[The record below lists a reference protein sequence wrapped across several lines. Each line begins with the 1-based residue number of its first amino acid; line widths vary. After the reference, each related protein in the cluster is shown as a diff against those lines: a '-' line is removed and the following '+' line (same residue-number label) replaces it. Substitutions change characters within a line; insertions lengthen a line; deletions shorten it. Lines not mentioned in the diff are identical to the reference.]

1 MQNLAESCRNSKNL
15 ENSSIAASERI
26 IGLVTT
32 GQGSS
37 GYFQVQH
44 IQQELLVERLIKS
57 QDFMG
62 QAPSVLKSFAF
73 YTKSP
78 YCSKLK
84 FMNKNERK
92 KEVLLAQSTQR
103 DKKRINYSGRKTHVL
118 L

>member
-1 MQNLAESCRNSKNL
+1 MKIVLS
-15 ENSSIAASERI
+15 
-26 IGLVTT
+26 TT
-32 GQGSS
+32 TLLHDLL
-37 GYFQVQH
+37 YH
-44 IQQELLVERLIKS
+44 IVVLKTTYSYSERLIKS

-103 DKKRINYSGRKTHVL
+103 GKKKRINYCAQKTHVL
-118 L
+118 

>member
-1 MQNLAESCRNSKNL
+1 MKG
-15 ENSSIAASERI
+15 SSE
-26 IGLVTT
+26 LLLQV
-32 GQGSS
+32 QGSS

-103 DKKRINYSGRKTHVL
+103 DKKKRINYCAQKTHVL
-118 L
+118 